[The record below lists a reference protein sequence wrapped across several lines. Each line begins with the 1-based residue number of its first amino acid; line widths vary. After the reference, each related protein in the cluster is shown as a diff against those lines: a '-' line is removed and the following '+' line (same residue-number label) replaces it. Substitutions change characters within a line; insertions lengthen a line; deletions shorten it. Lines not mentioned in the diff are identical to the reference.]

1 MWASSRTPRVP
12 RRLHEQNARLVT
24 WPDISVRIPAKP
36 SPLYERFDETQSAGT
51 VGLALALGFEHSKN
65 NFNLGPGE
73 LA

>member
-12 RRLHEQNARLVT
+12 RRLHEHDARLVT
-24 WPDISVRIPAKP
+24 WPDISVRISFQP

-51 VGLALALGFEHSKN
+51 VGHVLALGCEHSKN